1 MASSCVS
8 TLGRLLGVG
17 LAISLIGVGWPPMA
31 QDSVPPAPP
40 TNLRIVTG
48 GTCERGCGLGAVCTG
63 GSCVCPAGT
72 TGDPDV
78 VCESPACPTQ
88 CDIVAGCTG
97 GGSCL
102 PCPSD
107 YQMDDGIC
115 TPRYE
120 MHLRQFYLSNGR
132 YLRYYGNRSL
142 DLGSE
147 GVVRAVIVI
156 HGTNRDAD
164 LYYRYLWETAEKED
178 AQRRTLIVAPWF
190 RIAADGP
197 AEGEVAWQDN
207 SDWKDGDQS
216 APTPTISSYRALD
229 EILAVLHARLRFPN
243 LRQVIVTGHSAGG
256 QYVQRFSLARPLE
269 GPWNMLPLLYA
280 PANAGSY
287 AYLDGE
293 RLLSGGSFGIP
304 AVCGSYNE
312 WKYGLEDPNPYVA
325 ATPPEDL
332 RAAYRARRVVYLL
345 GQEDDDPA
353 DPDLDLSCAAMLQGA
368 HRLERG
374 LRFQQHLEH
383 HFGAPTHEVIVLPGV
398 GHNYYDVYRS
408 SAVRDLFFGD

>member
-17 LAISLIGVGWPPMA
+17 LAIGLISVGRPPVA
-31 QDSVPPAPP
+31 QDAEPPAPP

-63 GSCVCPAGT
+63 GACVCAPGT
-72 TGDPDV
+72 SGDPDI
-78 VCESPACPTQ
+78 VCESPACSTA

-97 GGSCL
+97 GSCL
-102 PCPSD
+102 PCPAD

-115 TPRYE
+115 APRYE
-120 MHLRQFYLSNGR
+120 LHLRKFFLSNGR
-132 YLRYYGNRSL
+132 HLRYYGNYSL
-142 DLGSE
+142 DAGSE
-147 GVVRAVIVI
+147 DVVRAVIVI
-156 HGTNRDAD
+156 HGTKRDAND
-164 LYYRYLWETAEKED
+164 YYRYLWEAAEKED
-178 AQRRTLIVAPWF
+178 AQRRTLIIAPWF
-190 RIAADGP
+190 HIAADAREP
-197 AEGEVAWQDN
+197 GEVFWEDN
-207 SDWKDGDQS
+207 SDWYGGDLS
-216 APTPTISSYRALD
+216 APPAISSYRALD
-229 EILAVLHARLRFPN
+229 EIVEVLHAHLRFPN

-256 QYVQRFSLARPLE
+256 QFVQRFALARPLE
-269 GPWNMLPLLYA
+269 GPMSMLPLLYA

-293 RLLSGGSFGIP
+293 RLLPGGSFGIP
-304 AVCGSYNE
+304 AGCSSYNE

-332 RAAYRARRVVYLL
+332 RAAYRARRVVYIL
-345 GQEDDDPA
+345 GAEDNDPA
-353 DPDLDLSCAAMLQGA
+353 DPDLDISCAAMLQGA

-383 HFGAPTHEVIVLPGV
+383 HYGAPTHEVLLVPGIA
-398 GHNYYDVYRS
+398 HNYYDIYHSIVVRS
-408 SAVRDLFFGD
+408 LFFGD